1 MLNSLKSLCVILILS
16 HNAWGACSSSAIELV
31 YQFSELHKSGVE
43 LYRQKALLERAL
55 ELCPTMPEAHNNLAS
70 LLEDE
75 GAYSKAISH
84 YKQALQYRADL
95 HPAWYGLGETYFK
108 QGRFV
113 LSLEAH
119 LQACQF
125 DKDSKKRVIALLRDK
140 SYAVTEAGKII
151 DKDSLLALYD
161 PQRRQVMNR
170 LLSECGLRDISGIVQ
185 DHIFRNFLFDTGKA
199 DLQPGSDK
207 QLDELAATFQS
218 LSGEVFQIHGHTDT
232 QPFKG
237 VPKLESDLLNVQ
249 LSQNRAA
256 TIAAALAERGVTNL
270 ETYGHG
276 YRKPLVQSNNQ
287 AAWAKNRRVEIQ
299 VR

>member
-95 HPAWYGLGETYFK
+95 HPAWYGLGETYLK

-125 DKDSKKRVIALLRDK
+125 DKDSKKRVTALLRDK

-170 LLSECGLRDISGIVQ
+170 LLSD
-185 DHIFRNFLFDTGKA
+185 
-199 DLQPGSDK
+199 
-207 QLDELAATFQS
+207 
-218 LSGEVFQIHGHTDT
+218 DT

-237 VPKLESDLLNVQ
+237 VPKLDRYLLNVQ
-249 LSQNRAA
+249 LSRNRAA

-276 YRKPLVQSNNQ
+276 YRKPLVQGNNP